1 MKLNVF
7 DKRPLYMKIRDN
19 IKELIETG
27 FWKEEELIPTEK
39 ELAKSY
45 GVSRVTIRSAIS
57 YLVKENYL
65 GRVAGYGTTVLSSKP
80 NLQNFT
86 LIQSFTNEM
95 KEMGIPIKTLKA
107 EVEILKAPQRI
118 ADIFGCI
125 EEGCLLTNLRR
136 VRGYSKPILFSNTY
150 LLSSI
155 SIPNDEKILTG
166 SLYHYLAS
174 KDIFFSKFDEY
185 VSAVPLTKELKAI
198 LEIEEDQP
206 VLKRRR
212 FSYDSN
218 NTLIEYTE
226 TFYNAYEYEYRTRLI
241 YRK

>member
-1 MKLNVF
+1 MQ
-7 DKRPLYMKIRDN
+7 IRDN

-27 FWKEEELIPTEK
+27 FWKEGELIPTEK

-65 GRVAGYGTTVLSSKP
+65 GRVAGFGTTVLSSKP

-95 KEMGIPIKTLKA
+95 KEMGKPFKTL
-107 EVEILKAPQRI
+107 EVEVKVIQVPKRI
-118 ADIFGCI
+118 SDIFGCN
-125 EEGCLLTNLRR
+125 EECSLTNLRR
-136 VRGYSKPILFSNTY
+136 IRGADKPILFSDTY
-150 LLSSI
+150 LLPSI
-155 SIPNDEKILTG
+155 KIPNEESILKG

-174 KDIFFSKFDEY
+174 QDVFFTKFDEY
-185 VSAVPLTKELKAI
+185 VSAVPITDELKA
-198 LEIEEDQP
+198 LLQIEDDSP
-206 VLKRRR
+206 ILKRKR
-212 FSYDSN
+212 FSYDSDN
-218 NTLIEYTE
+218 NLVEYTE
-226 TFYNAYEYEYRTRLI
+226 TFYKANEYEYRTRLI